1 MELEGIQFIVNA
13 QGEKTALVID
23 LIEHSLTW
31 EDYYDGLI
39 AESRRGEPS
48 VSLEELRANLGLD
61 ADAT

>member
-13 QGEKTALVID
+13 QGEKTAVVID
-23 LIEHSLTW
+23 LIEHSQTW

-48 VSLEELRANLGLD
+48 VSLDELRANLGLD

>member
-13 QGEKTALVID
+13 QGEKTAVVID
-23 LIEHSLTW
+23 LIEHSQTW

>member
-1 MELEGIQFIVNA
+1 MELEGIQFIVNS
-13 QGEKTALVID
+13 QGEKTAVVID
-23 LIEHSLTW
+23 LIEHSQTW
-31 EDYYDGLI
+31 EDFYDGLI

>member
-1 MELEGIQFIVNA
+1 MELEGIQFIVNS
-13 QGEKTALVID
+13 QGEKTAVVID
-23 LIEHSLTW
+23 LIEHSQTW

-48 VSLEELRANLGLD
+48 VSIEELRANLGLD